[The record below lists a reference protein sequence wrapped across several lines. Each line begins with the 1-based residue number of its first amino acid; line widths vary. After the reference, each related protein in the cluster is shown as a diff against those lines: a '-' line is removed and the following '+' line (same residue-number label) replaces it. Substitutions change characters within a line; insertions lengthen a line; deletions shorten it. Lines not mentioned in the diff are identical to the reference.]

1 MELLTGEPRAKTT
14 ESSKPELAAVWGPR
28 LVARALW
35 EELGF
40 PLAFGGE
47 LL

>member
-14 ESSKPELAAVWGPR
+14 ESFKPELAAVWGLR
-28 LVARALW
+28 LLARALW

-40 PLAFGGE
+40 PLAFWVE